1 MKNEIIYTQILI
13 ETLKKKK
20 TALEHIKEIT
30 GRQTG
35 LLTEEKLDL
44 TAFDTLV
51 DEKNVYIN
59 TIQELDEGFQITFDR
74 VREELKG
81 NQAAF
86 RQEISQ
92 MQELIKAVMSL
103 SMEVEA
109 AEQRNKAAFEQSMSR
124 TRNSIRERRVS
135 SQSVTKYYQ
144 SAMGSPAPQS
154 FYLDKKK

>member
-59 TIQELDEGFQITFDR
+59 TIQELDEGFQMTFDR

-86 RQEISQ
+86 RQEIGQ

-103 SMEVEA
+103 TMEVEA

-154 FYLDKKK
+154 VYLDKKK

>member
-30 GRQTG
+30 GRQTV

-59 TIQELDEGFQITFDR
+59 TIQELDEGFQMTFDR

-81 NQAAF
+81 NQVAF
-86 RQEISQ
+86 RQEIGQ

-103 SMEVEA
+103 SMEIEV
-109 AEQRNKAAFEQSMSR
+109 AEQRNKASFEQSMSR
-124 TRNSIRERRVS
+124 ARNSIRERRVT

-144 SAMGSPAPQS
+144 STMGSSAPQS
-154 FYLDKKK
+154 VYLDKKK